1 MVLSSSRS
9 DLTTRRARRGEVLF
23 LPSKYHDEEGQSLL
37 ARQGVVLAGQEEYS
51 DEKWPTR
58 SQITTRRREYH
69 LYASEKGSS
78 LVIPGGGYYS

>member
-23 LPSKYHDEEGQSLL
+23 LPSEYHDEEGQSLL

-51 DEKWPTR
+51 DEKCPTR
-58 SQITTRRREYH
+58 SQITTRR
-69 LYASEKGSS
+69 
-78 LVIPGGGYYS
+78 